1 MIEATAASLR
11 FNEQQT
17 SHLSSLGD
25 QAQMV
30 KENDKALENRQVEKT
45 EDATKSKMDQDAG
58 NRTDTRV
65 VDNEVIVEQYNS
77 DGKLQKVTPPGYVP
91 LSTSV

>member
-1 MIEATAASLR
+1 MIETTAASLR

-17 SHLSSLGD
+17 SHLNTLGD

-30 KENDKALENRQVEKT
+30 KENDKALENRQVEKSD
-45 EDATKSKMDQDAG
+45 DATKSKMDL
-58 NRTDTRV
+58 NTETRMDTLIV
-65 VDNEVIVEQYNS
+65 ENEVIVEKYNS
-77 DGKLQKVTPPGYVP
+77 DGKLINVTPPGYVP